1 MSEMTDD
8 ELAAELSRRRN
19 TLIQKRKSEEVAEA
33 SEKRMRMLLE
43 LEEIN
48 LEIGESSSSSAS
60 SSSSSSS
67 SSFEVSNPFKLTLAE
82 KIAPQN
88 NFAAGTTP
96 AFYPR
101 Y

>member
-1 MSEMTDD
+1 MTDD
-8 ELAAELSRRRN
+8 ELVTELSRRRN
-19 TLIQKRKSEEVAEA
+19 TLIQKWKSDEVAEA

-67 SSFEVSNPFKLTLAE
+67 SSFEVSNPFKQ
-82 KIAPQN
+82 IAPQN